1 MAQPQPKLVDP
12 PETPV
17 RIPPR
22 NIEAEMALLGAI
34 LINNQA
40 FEKVSE
46 FLKPEHFYDPLHGRI
61 FATIA
66 MVVEQRRPADPTT
79 LRHHFENDPE
89 FAEYGGVQ
97 YLARMAR
104 AAVTI
109 INAEHYGRIIH
120 DLHLKRELIAIGT
133 DTVNEAFDGQPDD
146 TAIRQVERAEQ
157 RLYELATTGDYEGG
171 FQPFKVS
178 LKGALELA
186 EHAYKR
192 AGGISGIASG
202 LDELDRVLG
211 GLHPS
216 DLIVLAG
223 RPAMGKTALAT
234 NIAFN
239 AARDRARAIREGQ
252 APRVDGAV
260 VGFFSLEMSSE
271 QLAMRMLAEESG
283 VPSDQIRRSRLT
295 NEDFDKFVR
304 ASQEL
309 QAAPFFIDDTPG
321 LSVSALRT
329 RARRLKRQHGL
340 SMIVVDYLQ
349 LVQAGGAQRYDN
361 RVQEVSEITRGLKL
375 LAKELEVPVIALS
388 QLSRQVESREDNRPQ
403 LSDLR
408 ESGAIEQDADVVM
421 FIYRKEYYWK
431 KDHPQ
436 PRWNERFESHDVFQA
451 KMETWEREY
460 REDGQKGVAEV
471 IIGKNRHGST
481 ETVSLYFNERLT
493 KFGNLIADDHTPE
506 GASSGAPF

>member
-1 MAQPQPKLVDP
+1 MAVQKLRDD

-40 FEKVSE
+40 FEKVNE
-46 FLKPEHFYDPLHGRI
+46 FLRADHFYDPVHGRI
-61 FATIA
+61 FAACATVI
-66 MVVEQRRPADPTT
+66 EQRRPADPTT
-79 LRHHFENDPE
+79 LRHYFENDAE

-97 YLARMAR
+97 YLARLAR

-109 INAEHYGRIIH
+109 INAEHYGHIIH

-133 DTVNEAFDGQPDD
+133 DTVNEAFDGKPED
-146 TAIRQVERAEQ
+146 TAIAQVERAEQ

-171 FQPFKVS
+171 FQPFKIS
-178 LKGALELA
+178 LKSAIDMA
-186 EHAYKR
+186 EAAYKR
-192 AGGISGIASG
+192 DGRTIGVATG
-202 LDELDRVLG
+202 LDEMDRVLG

-234 NIAFN
+234 NIAFH
-239 AARDRARAIREGQ
+239 AARQRDEAIKAGQ
-252 APRVDGAV
+252 TPPVDGAV

-271 QLAMRMLAEESG
+271 QLALRMLAEESG
-283 VPSDQIRRSRLT
+283 VASDLIRKSRLT
-295 NEDFDKFVR
+295 NDDFEKFVR
-304 ASQEL
+304 ASQTL
-309 QAAPFFIDDTPG
+309 QRVPFFIGDTPG

-340 SMIVVDYLQ
+340 SFVVVDYLQ
-349 LVQAGGAQRYDN
+349 LVQAAGATRFDN

-375 LAKELEVPVIALS
+375 LAKELAVPVIALS
-388 QLSRQVESREDNRPQ
+388 QLSRAVESRDDKRPQ
-403 LSDLR
+403 LADLR

-421 FIYRKEYYWK
+421 FIFRKEYYWK
-431 KDHPQ
+431 KDNPE
-436 PRWNERFESHDVFQA
+436 PRWHGAGGPDPSFYQQL
-451 KMETWEREY
+451 
-460 REDGQKGVAEV
+460 EDWQRKYKDEGEKGKAEI

-481 ETVSLYFNERLT
+481 ETVTLYFNERLT
-493 KFGNLIADDHTPE
+493 KFGNLVAEDHLPE
-506 GASSGAPF
+506 PPPDGRPF